1 MEESKKRLTHKDLEE
16 GKKISDVFASLDEVS
31 KTMAMV
37 YISALRD
44 KQLVSK
50 CG

>member
-1 MEESKKRLTHKDLEE
+1 MEENLKRLTKKDIED
-16 GKKISDVFASLDEVS
+16 GKKISVMFATLDEVS

-37 YISALRD
+37 YLSALRD

>member
-1 MEESKKRLTHKDLEE
+1 MKENTKKMTQKDLED